1 MAAARPFYTSASRV
15 FILHED
21 SKAEANSKVLFA
33 FFCYVMFVYVCGIC
47 RPSSTDSKMRL
58 WHVNQLGTQG
68 VLECSDCKKSLQKTD
83 LRTASDEQKNVFAWA
98 CTRAG
103 QPATRMCLAC
113 TWRDVFLETYV
124 MQKRSTAD
132 VEVGKTVL
140 QSGYEHGRKAMGQT
154 KEKLGRKFASADPC

>member
-1 MAAARPFYTSASRV
+1 M
-15 FILHED
+15 
-21 SKAEANSKVLFA
+21 
-33 FFCYVMFVYVCGIC
+33 
-47 RPSSTDSKMRL
+47 
-58 WHVNQLGTQG
+58 NQLGTQG

-113 TWRDVFLETYV
+113 RWRDVFLETYV

-140 QSGYEHGRKAMGQT
+140 QSGYEHGRKAMGQI